1 MSVRRSLF
9 VLTLLTLILPLAVFS
24 LRANRPQAP
33 VPNLQTYVVE
43 RGDVDV
49 TISAVGKVDAD
60 RNASV
65 SFSLPG
71 RIVEIPV
78 EIGDAVSLG
87 DVLAYQADDTQQIA
101 LSQAQLSLNLAQL
114 QKDQLLAGPDEA
126 QIAVAQANVNSAQG
140 AVSSILNSVSADDVR
155 AAELAY
161 QQAQSVLDS
170 AQHDRAF
177 GNGTQQQIDL
187 LDARVGEATFNA
199 EIARLNL
206 ASLQSANS
214 GQLNAAYARVNQ
226 AQAEL
231 DRVVAGVTDAELER
245 ADATIAQAQV
255 AVDRAQV
262 AVDRAQLKAP
272 FDGVVTAISSEVGA
286 LVASGVP
293 VVQIADIQ
301 PLRLVV
307 QVDELDVDRLAI
319 GLPVTITL
327 DALPNVKLDAVVEN
341 IALVP
346 NNVGGIVSYDTT
358 IRLTGDSE
366 QVRVGMTAEASVVV
380 ESRQDVLVIPNAYI
394 RLDRQR
400 GGAFV
405 NVVQP
410 DNSLLE
416 VPVTLGL
423 QGQDRSEITSGLHTG
438 DVIAVDLSA
447 DAIGLLGG

>member
-1 MSVRRSLF
+1 
-9 VLTLLTLILPLAVFS
+9 
-24 LRANRPQAP
+24 
-33 VPNLQTYVVE
+33 
-43 RGDVDV
+43 
-49 TISAVGKVDAD
+49 
-60 RNASV
+60 
-65 SFSLPG
+65 
-71 RIVEIPV
+71 
-78 EIGDAVSLG
+78 
-87 DVLAYQADDTQQIA
+87 
-101 LSQAQLSLNLAQL
+101 
-114 QKDQLLAGPDEA
+114 
-126 QIAVAQANVNSAQG
+126 VNSAQG
-140 AVSSILNSVSADDVR
+140 AVSSVANSVSADDVR

-161 QQAQSVLDS
+161 QQAQAALES

-206 ASLQSANS
+206 ESLQTANS

-231 DRVVAGVTDAELER
+231 ERVMAGATDAELNR

-255 AVDRAQV
+255 AVDRAQM
-262 AVDRAQLKAP
+262 AVDRTRLTAP
-272 FDGVVTAISSEVGA
+272 FDGVVTAINSEVGA
-286 LVASGVP
+286 LVAPGLP

-307 QVDELDVDRLAI
+307 QVDEIDVDRLAV
-319 GLPVTITL
+319 GLPVSITL
-327 DALPNVKLDAVVEN
+327 DALPNVKLDATVEN
-341 IALVP
+341 IAVVP

-358 IRLTGDSE
+358 VRLMGDSE

-380 ESRQDVLVIPNAYI
+380 ESRQGVLVIPNAYI

-410 DNSLLE
+410 DNTLLE

-423 QGQDRSEITSGLHTG
+423 QGQDRSEITSGLRAG